1 MTKKTYFNRI
11 SLYRIM
17 VKSGYFISIGAGK
30 NQLPFILK
38 LKELGFRVI
47 AVDQNSNAVGFA
59 HSEIKIIQSILDYRK
74 IYAAILKL
82 YLDEPIIGIGVR
94 SYGKAVLTASYIA
107 KNLQLIGDD
116 WQVLEKFYNK
126 KTMKTYLGENEIL
139 VPRSYSWQNSKSVSK
154 FLQSIS
160 FPCIL
165 KPIDTVAKLG
175 IEIFVTPETLQKRLS
190 QIKNQDN
197 LFLLEEFIEGYE
209 VTVLGFVQNGKFQLV
224 SISDKVTTSYPP
236 FLEISHRLPTTQIK
250 SLGELKLICQNIV
263 SLTGLENSPL
273 VAEFKITPRGE
284 IYLIEVMPEI
294 GGEYIADH
302 LIKEFYSYDYFKNYV
317 QLLLGNPISPVE
329 SNSKKKKER
338 ISQICFIAPPE
349 GESKFVSN
357 KQVNEL
363 NGKIFLNEKLKLIGE
378 SLNTKAG
385 NSCRVQVIGVSTSNI
400 KNPDELDS
408 IIRKQYNAK
417 FE

>member
-1 MTKKTYFNRI
+1 
-11 SLYRIM
+11 M

-209 VTVLGFVQNGKFQLV
+209 VTVLGFVQNGKFHILQ
-224 SISDKVTTSYPP
+224 
-236 FLEISHRLPTTQIK
+236 
-250 SLGELKLICQNIV
+250 
-263 SLTGLENSPL
+263 
-273 VAEFKITPRGE
+273 
-284 IYLIEVMPEI
+284 
-294 GGEYIADH
+294 
-302 LIKEFYSYDYFKNYV
+302 
-317 QLLLGNPISPVE
+317 
-329 SNSKKKKER
+329 
-338 ISQICFIAPPE
+338 
-349 GESKFVSN
+349 
-357 KQVNEL
+357 
-363 NGKIFLNEKLKLIGE
+363 
-378 SLNTKAG
+378 
-385 NSCRVQVIGVSTSNI
+385 
-400 KNPDELDS
+400 
-408 IIRKQYNAK
+408 
-417 FE
+417 

>member
-1 MTKKTYFNRI
+1 M
-11 SLYRIM
+11 
-17 VKSGYFISIGAGK
+17 
-30 NQLPFILK
+30 
-38 LKELGFRVI
+38 I

-82 YLDEPIIGIGVR
+82 YLDEPIVGIGVR

-165 KPIDTVAKLG
+165 KPVDTIAKLG
-175 IEIFVTPETLQKRLS
+175 IEIFVTPEALQKRLS

-197 LFLLEEFIEGYE
+197 LFLLEEFIEGNE
-209 VTVLGFVQNGKFQLV
+209 VTVLGFAQNGKFQLV
-224 SISDKVTTSYPP
+224 SISAKVTTSYPP

-329 SNSKKKKER
+329 SNSKKKER
-338 ISQICFIAPPE
+338 NNFSNLFYCAPR
-349 GESKFVSN
+349 G
-357 KQVNEL
+357 
-363 NGKIFLNEKLKLIGE
+363 
-378 SLNTKAG
+378 
-385 NSCRVQVIGVSTSNI
+385 
-400 KNPDELDS
+400 
-408 IIRKQYNAK
+408 
-417 FE
+417 

>member
-1 MTKKTYFNRI
+1 
-11 SLYRIM
+11 M

-82 YLDEPIIGIGVR
+82 FLDEPIVGIGVR

-139 VPRSYSWQNSKSVSK
+139 VPRSYSWQSFRSVSK

-190 QIKNQDN
+190 QIKNQDK

-209 VTVLGFVQNGKFQLV
+209 VTVLGFVQNRKFQLV

-273 VAEFKITPRGE
+273 VAEFKITSRGE

-317 QLLLGNPISPVE
+317 QLLLGNPISSVE
-329 SNSKKKKER
+329 SNPKKKKEI

-349 GESKFVSN
+349 GESKFVSHEL
-357 KQVNEL
+357 VDEL
-363 NGKIFLNEKLKLIGE
+363 NGKIFLNEKLKLSGV

-408 IIRKQYNAK
+408 IIRKQYDAK

>member
-1 MTKKTYFNRI
+1 
-11 SLYRIM
+11 M

-126 KTMKTYLGENEIL
+126 KTMKTYLGENDVL
-139 VPRSYSWQNSKSVSK
+139 VPRSYSWKSFRSASK
-154 FLQSIS
+154 FIQSIS

-197 LFLLEEFIEGYE
+197 LFLLEEFIEGNE

-329 SNSKKKKER
+329 SNSKKKKEI

>member
-1 MTKKTYFNRI
+1 
-11 SLYRIM
+11 M

-82 YLDEPIIGIGVR
+82 YLDEPIVGIGVR

-126 KTMKTYLGENEIL
+126 KTMKTYLGENDVL
-139 VPRSYSWQNSKSVSK
+139 VPRSYSWKSFRSASK
-154 FLQSIS
+154 FIQSIS

-197 LFLLEEFIEGYE
+197 LFLLEEFIEGNE

-329 SNSKKKKER
+329 SNSKKKKEI

>member
-1 MTKKTYFNRI
+1 
-11 SLYRIM
+11 M

-165 KPIDTVAKLG
+165 KPVDTIAKLG
-175 IEIFVTPETLQKRLS
+175 IEIFVTPETLQKR
-190 QIKNQDN
+190 
-197 LFLLEEFIEGYE
+197 
-209 VTVLGFVQNGKFQLV
+209 FVQNGKFQLV

-408 IIRKQYNAK
+408 MIRKQYNAK